1 MREHSDRALALLL
14 LAHLPVA
21 LALAPLRGTWLA
33 ALLIGGL
40 ASGAPLLAAKLW
52 PGASYTRVVVSIS
65 FMLYSM
71 LMIAQTGGMIEMH
84 FHVFASMAF
93 LLIYRDW
100 RLPVVAGAII
110 AVHHGFFN
118 WLQTRGYPDLV
129 FADHHG
135 WHIVGVH
142 AVFVAFEGAVLVY
155 MARTL
160 AAEAEQSQA
169 LVSRAQRL
177 AAGDLTS
184 RALVGVG
191 VGAAGA
197 AARALD
203 DATESLSVIVRDL
216 THRAEETGILS
227 LNLGTAVKR
236 QHAATAAVGGVVAR
250 VTMGAERLETE
261 TAAMTA
267 AFDAM
272 VEAVQRVADGM
283 GNVAAAS
290 ARAAGAATTSATVM
304 ERALTTIGR
313 METAVQEAARQSH
326 DLHALADRVDD
337 ILQSITGIAAQTN
350 MLALNASIEAA
361 RAGDRGRGFAVV
373 ADEIRVLADGAAR
386 AVREASET
394 ATRMRG
400 GIKHVV
406 TGMERGLVESTAG
419 LTVAGSLDASLRE
432 LQRTSAA
439 SVTDVHNMARLADEI
454 AAEIRRILGDSS
466 DGVARQTVRALAEVS
481 AANTQ
486 AAADAGEAAREIQ
499 DALNGIAASAQN
511 LDQITAG
518 LRAAAGRFRI

>member
-1 MREHSDRALALLL
+1 MRERSDRALALLL

-33 ALLIGGL
+33 ALLVGGL
-40 ASGAPLLAAKLW
+40 ASGAPILSAQLW
-52 PGASYTRVVVSIS
+52 PGASHTRIVVSIS

-100 RLPVVAGAII
+100 RLPVVAGALI
-110 AVHHGFFN
+110 AVHHGVFN
-118 WLQTRGYPDLV
+118 WLQQLGYPDLV

-142 AVFVAFEGAVLVY
+142 AVFVVFEGAVLVY

-184 RALVGVG
+184 RTLVGVG

-197 AARALD
+197 AAQALD
-203 DATESLSVIVRDL
+203 GATESLSVIVRDL
-216 THRAEETGILS
+216 TRRAAEAGALS
-227 LNLGTAVKR
+227 LGLGAAVERQRAATTAV
-236 QHAATAAVGGVVAR
+236 GSVVAR
-250 VTMGAERLETE
+250 VTAGAGRLETE
-261 TAAMTA
+261 TVAMTT

-272 VEAVQRVADGM
+272 VEAVQRVATGM

-304 ERALTTIGR
+304 ERALTAIGR
-313 METAVQEAARQSH
+313 METAVQEAARQSR
-326 DLHALADRVDD
+326 DLHVLADRADG
-337 ILQSITGIAAQTN
+337 ILQSITSIAAQTN

-361 RAGDRGRGFAVV
+361 RAGDQGRGFAVV
-373 ADEIRVLADGAAR
+373 ADEIRALADSAAR

-394 ATRMRG
+394 AMRIRG
-400 GIKHVV
+400 GIEQVV
-406 TGMERGLVESTAG
+406 VGMERGLVESTEG
-419 LTVAGSLDASLRE
+419 LTVAGSLGASLRE
-432 LQRTSAA
+432 LQQTSAA
-439 SVTDVHNMARLADEI
+439 GVTDVRNTARLADEI
-454 AAEIRRILGDSS
+454 AAEVRHILGDSS

-481 AANTQ
+481 AANTR
-486 AAADAGEAAREIQ
+486 AAADAGQAAREIE
-499 DALNGIAASAQN
+499 DALSGIAASAQN
-511 LDQITAG
+511 LDRIASG
-518 LRAAAGRFRI
+518 LRAAAERFRI